1 MKKLF
6 SSVGLLS
13 DVCLS
18 RDVDF
23 INNDKIVIDTGLE
36 DICEFYKRELRRYVD
51 KNLFF
56 TSSPL
61 AVAVGLCIAQ
71 KNLASRFNKFEINII
86 SHSNICIVGDLSCGK
101 NFDALNFA
109 VRMGVDNLVV
119 FYAKSDARLLNYFE
133 KSGVNIASKSEVN
146 FYDTS
151 GITLVRLEDF
161 FDSQEEDL
169 NRLFKNAYQ
178 KAIIFGASREK
189 IYKNDSVRFK
199 KNYYDEYKLFK
210 DFYDKKPTLSMDSRE
225 RLSGIDLGNVALNK
239 ISSDVLNVVG
249 GTPNLIDKTHA
260 FIVGGGE
267 FPSNPIGTNINFVGF
282 EDVMYEVCAGMSLH
296 GGLNVFCAD
305 LLSRSYKLFG
315 LDISF
320 KGLFV
325 FIEDDYDYLSLL
337 RMDKHITTFNA
348 GNASEIAFAFEYA
361 FNTHKPTAL
370 VLSKE
375 LLSGSVANKEQIK
388 NGAYIISDEKYPN
401 GVLLA
406 SGKDVNLALEVKFIL
421 KPRGIDLIVLSV
433 PCTNLLDDN
442 LKIVNRFKMKSI
454 FAFDRADTSYLER
467 YIPKTGEVI
476 NVENETPEN
485 VAKKIYSLVKRNGE
499 RTDSLFDE

>member
-6 SSVGLLS
+6 SSVSLLNN
-13 DVCLS
+13 VCLS
-18 RDVDF
+18 KNVNF
-23 INNDKIVIDTGLE
+23 VNNDKIVVDANLE
-36 DICEFYKRELRRYVD
+36 DVCEFYQRELNRYVD

-56 TSSPL
+56 TRSPL

-71 KNLASRFNKFEINII
+71 KNLASRFNKFEINIV
-86 SHSNICIVGDLSCGK
+86 SHNNICIINDLSYGK
-101 NFDALNFA
+101 NFEALKFA
-109 VRMGVDNLVV
+109 VQIKLDNLVV
-119 FYAKSDARLLNYFE
+119 VCAKCDERLFNYFE
-133 KSGVNIASKSEVN
+133 KIGVKVASQGEVD

-161 FDSQEEDL
+161 FDAKEEDL
-169 NRLFKNAYQ
+169 NRLFKISYQ
-178 KAIIFGASREK
+178 KAIIFGASRERNYK
-189 IYKNDSVRFK
+189 IDSAKFK
-199 KNYYDEYKLFK
+199 KNFYDEYKLYK
-210 DFYDKKPTLSMDSRE
+210 DFYEKEPTLSMDSRE
-225 RLSGIDLGNVALNK
+225 QISGIDLGNVALNK
-239 ISSDVLNVVG
+239 ISSDLLNVVG
-249 GTPNLIDKTHA
+249 GTPNLIDRTHA

-282 EDVMYEVCAGMSLH
+282 EDIMYEVCAGMSLH

-320 KGLFV
+320 KGLFI
-325 FIEDDYDYLSLL
+325 FLEDDYDYLSLL
-337 RMDKHITTFNA
+337 RMDKRITTFNA

-361 FNTHKPTAL
+361 FNTHMPTAL
-370 VLSKE
+370 VLTKE
-375 LLSGSVANKEQIK
+375 LLSGSVASKDEIK
-388 NGAYIISDEKYPN
+388 KGAYIISDEKYPN
-401 GVLLA
+401 AVLLA
-406 SGKDVNLALEVKFIL
+406 SGKDVNLALEVKLIL
-421 KPRGIDLIVLSV
+421 KPKGIDLIVISV

-476 NVENETPEN
+476 NVENETNEN
-485 VAKKIYSLVKRNGE
+485 LAKKIYFLIKRNGE